1 MASPRRNRRRWDG
14 FNDVNNGSDD
24 DSPMQLHDFNNSSD
38 DDEDDSD
45 IQLQQVLFYL
55 AKSKSNPNPN
65 PNDVKKKGID
75 YSCSFVETDG
85 IDLRNCNYERG
96 GPSCVYCTI
105 CNEPTP
111 ANADDTMCGPNC
123 GHVYCKECIANYARE
138 NIKETL
144 TQVKCPVSD
153 CEEYMLINENSVPPE
168 FINQWRDTVREAKA
182 LYSCKIIECPF
193 LGCSGY
199 LIDDHKG
206 FLIRT
211 CPKCWTLFCVMCRD
225 YWHKGMDCRT
235 NYQWKRKIRYLVGAK
250 KDDDKGAGDEYSNL
264 LSMLKHFKNA

>member
-38 DDEDDSD
+38 DDDDDDSD

-55 AKSKSNPNPN
+55 AKSKSNPN

-85 IDLRNCNYERG
+85 IDLRNCNYEKG

-123 GHVYCKECIANYARE
+123 EHVYCKECIANYARE

-153 CEEYMLINENSVPPE
+153 CKGYMLINENSVPPE

-235 NYQWKRKIRYLVGAK
+235 NYQWKRKIRSLVGAK